1 MGYFYGQAG
10 FGIEHSYMQ
19 KRSENNLSPSFGI
32 QWDSSDLMAWYGLA
46 AKGFKAGGFNEAE
59 NSGDISNFEF
69 DNEEST
75 TFEFGVKSSLANGA
89 PRLDVAVFHT
99 QFDDLQISAAGLK
112 SGSVRYFL
120 AVIHR
125 Q

>member
-1 MGYFYGQAG
+1 
-10 FGIEHSYMQ
+10 
-19 KRSENNLSPSFGI
+19 
-32 QWDSSDLMAWYGLA
+32 MAWYGLA